1 MSKLGDLI
9 VRLKLQHKD
18 YQKGLKGAK
27 QDTEDFSASIGKA
40 INKVKLAWAAVGAG
54 VVKVAGDMAK
64 AAAEAQGIAN
74 QFQKIADPAL
84 LDNLRKATRNTVS
97 DVELMKA
104 AIKAQN
110 FNIPLKNLAT
120 YFEFATTRAIQ
131 TGESVD
137 YLVDSIITGLGRESV
152 MILDNLGVSA
162 AAIKEEMAGGA
173 SMVEALGTIIQRDL
187 GNAGETASTA
197 AVNIAQVKA
206 AWDNLKVTIGNSQVI
221 QKALLTV
228 TNLFSNLVRSIDDV
242 AAKGGISA
250 HNAFVE
256 LDEEVN
262 YLRAIG
268 RSEEQILNTLNARL
282 SELKSQLGSNAV
294 DNFFKN
300 GFKTSGIKRNI
311 AELEAF
317 IATFRSAEQTVN
329 TSSAGSTTSSS
340 ASTGAAATAA
350 VVPALAD
357 VNLSKIDRDLL
368 RWKTSLEKSNATD
381 IELDFDIDL
390 SNLSTATDD
399 IDTFVSSYMA
409 EVHEI
414 ASLNAMLEEA
424 VVESM
429 SGAITAI
436 TEALMNIEDADAS
449 AILAALMEP
458 FANTMVQ
465 LGEMLLME
473 GIGILAFKQALSSL
487 NPYVAIAA
495 GAALI
500 ALGAALTAGI
510 KALGQGGGGAS
521 AAAGSSEDFARSGGN
536 DIKMEPVQVEV
547 TGKIKGQDIEL
558 SQKKYNDN
566 RRR

>member
-162 AAIKEEMAGGA
+162 AAIKEEMEGGA
-173 SMVEALGTIIQRDL
+173 SMAEALGTIIQRDL

-228 TNLFSNLVRSIDDV
+228 TNLFSNLVRSVDQV

-256 LDEEVN
+256 LEEGVN

-317 IATFRSAEQTVN
+317 IASFKSAEQTVN
-329 TSSAGSTTSSS
+329 SSSAGSATSSS
-340 ASTGAAATAA
+340 SSTGAAATAA

-357 VNLSKIDRDLL
+357 VNLSKIDRDLE

-510 KALGQGGGGAS
+510 KALGKGGGGGS
-521 AAAGSSEDFARSGGN
+521 AAAGSSDDFARSGGN

>member
-18 YQKGLKGAK
+18 YEKGLKGAK
-27 QDTEDFSASIGKA
+27 QDTDNFSANIGKA
-40 INKVKLAWAAVGAG
+40 LNKVKLAWAAVGAG
-54 VVKVAGDMAK
+54 IVKVAGDMAK
-64 AAAEAQGIAN
+64 AAAEAQGITN
-74 QFQKIADPAL
+74 QFQKIADPSL

-152 MILDNLGVSA
+152 MILDNLSVSA
-162 AAIKEEMAGGA
+162 AAIKEEMEGGA
-173 SMVEALGTIIQRDL
+173 SMAEALGTIIQRDL
-187 GNAGETASTA
+187 SNAGETASTA

-206 AWDNLKVTIGNSQVI
+206 AWDNLKVTIGSSQTI

-228 TNLFSNLVRSIDDV
+228 TNLFSNLVRSVDQV
-242 AAKGGISA
+242 AEKGGIRA

-256 LDEEVN
+256 LEEEVN

-268 RSEEQILNTLNARL
+268 QSEEQILNTLNIRL
-282 SELKSQLGSNAV
+282 SELKSKLGANAI

-300 GFKTSGIKRNI
+300 GFKTGGIKRNI

-317 IATFRSAEQTVN
+317 IASFKSAEQTVDTSSAWN
-329 TSSAGSTTSSS
+329 TSSTLNTV
-340 ASTGAAATAA
+340 GAT
-350 VVPALAD
+350 VPIVPELTKVD
-357 VNLSKIDRDLL
+357 LSKIDKDLEK
-368 RWKTSLEKSNATD
+368 WKKSLEKSNSTD
-381 IELDFDIDL
+381 IELDLDIDISKL
-390 SNLSTATDD
+390 ADVTDD
-399 IDTFVSSYMA
+399 INAFVESYMA

-414 ASLNAMLEEA
+414 AALNTMLEESI
-424 VVESM
+424 VSSM
-429 SGAITAI
+429 SGGLNAITD
-436 TEALMNIEDADAS
+436 ALMGIQGADAS
-449 AILAALMEP
+449 AILAALLEP
-458 FANTMVQ
+458 FANTMTQ
-465 LGEMLLME
+465 FGEMLILE
-473 GIGILAFKQALSSL
+473 GLGIEAFKESLKSL

-495 GAALI
+495 GVGLV
-500 ALGAALTAGI
+500 ALGAALSSGIKSLGQTAGST
-510 KALGQGGGGAS
+510 GNAS
-521 AAAGSSEDFARSGGN
+521 NYTYSGGSN
-536 DIKMEPVQVEV
+536 NIKMEPVQVEV
-547 TGKIKGQDIEL
+547 TGTIKGQDIALVSE
-558 SQKKYNDN
+558 KYNKN